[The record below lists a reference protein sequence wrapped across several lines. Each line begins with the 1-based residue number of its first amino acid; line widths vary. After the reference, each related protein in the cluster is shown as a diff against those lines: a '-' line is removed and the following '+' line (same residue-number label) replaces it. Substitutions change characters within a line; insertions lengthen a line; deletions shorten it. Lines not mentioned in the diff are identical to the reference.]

1 MNNNPASPIAIVG
14 IGASAG
20 GLQAY
25 SEFFNALPPDTGMAF
40 VIIQHLAA
48 EHESHLSALLART
61 TRMPVMEVE
70 DSPLLE
76 PNCIYVIPPNR
87 TLTMSDGH
95 LRLSERPPGL
105 HLSVDIFFTTLAQ
118 NHGNR
123 AVGIIFS
130 GTGGD
135 GSRGVE
141 AIKSRGGITFA
152 QDGTAQYSSMP
163 QSAINTGCVD
173 FVLSPREL
181 AAKLGELATLPELAF
196 GADPVDP
203 ADQSGRVDDV
213 LAILREKLQVDFSQ
227 YKPNTLHRR
236 INRRMALRNLRSLA
250 EYRELLR
257 EKPEEMDALYQDIL
271 ISVTNFFRDPESF
284 DALKATIFP
293 RLASAGSSEPIR
305 VWIVGCSTG
314 EEAYSLA
321 IALLE
326 YIDEAKLEKT
336 VSVFGT
342 DVNGHSIERARR
354 GWYPRS
360 IAQDVSG
367 ARLTRFFTEGDAGYV
382 IKKSIREMCIFA
394 EHNALADPPFSRMDL
409 VSCRNLLI
417 YFQGQ
422 LQRQLLPKLHFALKP
437 SGVLFLGA
445 SESISHYHDL
455 FEQLDARHKFYAKRG
470 VLRRLEDAFP
480 LGRDGSRPLFQ
491 PARLGTVGNRESASE
506 RQRTAD
512 AVLLKS
518 YVPPGVL
525 IDADGE
531 ILQLRGDTTPYLTLS
546 DGKASLNIFRLAREG
561 LFAALRAVLNEAA
574 EQKGAA
580 LAAEAALD
588 TEAGV
593 QTVGIR
599 VLPVEFPSRSARCYW
614 VLFERVNPG
623 PSETSQAVSVGSA
636 DQESRIALL
645 TKELAATREHLESTI
660 ESLEAANDDLQ
671 SANEEIRSANE
682 ELQSTNEELETS
694 KEEIQSSNEEL
705 TTVNEELRLRNNALD
720 LANDDLN
727 NVFSSVQMAVVMV
740 WRDMRIRRFTPLAQ
754 KIFNIVPSDVGRPLD
769 NMNHNLG
776 MENLPSL
783 LSDAIQTG
791 TGREIEVQSREGT
804 WYQLRIRPYR
814 TADDTVDGATIVLI
828 DINKLVQT
836 QNSLRNRVAELAE
849 ADRHK
854 NEFLAIL
861 AHELRNPL
869 APLRNAAHV
878 LRLAPADA
886 DVSAKARDLIERQV
900 HHMSRLVGD
909 LLDAARAA
917 NGQIHLRLERT
928 DMGEVVRR
936 AADLLAPQFEAE
948 KQTLSVKVPVEPVIV
963 DGDPTRLEQVVSN
976 LLNNAHKYTGR
987 GGRIEVALTADPL
1000 SVDQPSAVMEITDNG
1015 EGVDAELLPRLFELF
1030 TQADRSLAHSQGGL
1044 GIGLCLVRTL
1054 VQLHGGQVSAYS
1066 EGRGRGSRFTIRVPL
1081 SRRIA
1086 SEASAIADSNTAA
1099 RRELKSQRVLIVDD
1113 NPDIRESTSAL
1124 LSMVGHAVTTAAT
1137 GREALDAALKFE
1149 PTAVLLD
1156 IGLPDVSGY
1165 EVARQLRKI
1174 PRLTS
1179 SLLIA
1184 VSGYDTPEARR
1195 QSLEAGFDHHLPKP
1209 VPLADLEKLL
1219 RSGSL

>member
-1 MNNNPASPIAIVG
+1 M
-14 IGASAG
+14 
-20 GLQAY
+20 
-25 SEFFNALPPDTGMAF
+25 
-40 VIIQHLAA
+40 
-48 EHESHLSALLART
+48 
-61 TRMPVMEVE
+61 
-70 DSPLLE
+70 
-76 PNCIYVIPPNR
+76 
-87 TLTMSDGH
+87 
-95 LRLSERPPGL
+95 
-105 HLSVDIFFTTLAQ
+105 
-118 NHGNR
+118 
-123 AVGIIFS
+123 
-130 GTGGD
+130 
-135 GSRGVE
+135 E
-141 AIKSRGGITFA
+141 AIKSHGGITFA

-163 QSAINTGCVD
+163 QSAVNTGCVD

-196 GADPVDP
+196 GADPADP
-203 ADQSGRVDDV
+203 SGRVDDV

-227 YKPNTLHRR
+227 YKANTLHRR
-236 INRRMALRNLRSLA
+236 INRRMALKNLRSLA
-250 EYRELLR
+250 DYRELLR
-257 EKPEEMDALYQDIL
+257 ETPEEIDALYQDIL
-271 ISVTNFFRDPESF
+271 ICVTNFFRDPESF
-284 DALKATIFP
+284 EALKTTIFP
-293 RLASAGSSEPIR
+293 RFAAAGSSEPIR

-326 YIDEAKLEKT
+326 YIEEAKLERT

-360 IAQDVSG
+360 IAQDVSE
-367 ARLTRFFTEGDAGYV
+367 ARLRRFFTEVDAGYI

-394 EHNALADPPFSRMDL
+394 QHNALVDPPFSRMDL

-417 YFQGQ
+417 YFQGE
-422 LQRQLLPKLHFALKP
+422 LQRQLLPKLHYALKP

-480 LGRDGSRPLFQ
+480 LGRDGSRTLFQ
-491 PARLGTVGNRESASE
+491 PARLGTVSNRESASD

-512 AVLLKS
+512 AVLLKN

-561 LFAALRAVLNEAA
+561 LFATLRAALNEVVQ
-574 EQKGAA
+574 QKGAA
-580 LAAEAALD
+580 LAAQAALD
-588 TEAGV
+588 TGAGV
-593 QTVGIR
+593 KTVGIR
-599 VLPVEFPSRSARCYW
+599 VLPVEYPSTPARCYW
-614 VLFERVNPG
+614 VLFEPVSSLRTG
-623 PSETSQAVSVGSA
+623 SSEDSQPVSVGSA

-727 NVFSSVQMAVVMV
+727 NLFSSVQMAVVMV

-754 KIFNIVPSDVGRPLD
+754 KIFNIVPTDVGRPLD

-776 MENLPSL
+776 IDDLPDL
-783 LSDAIQTG
+783 LADAIETC

-804 WYQLRIRPYR
+804 WYLLRIRPYQ
-814 TADDTVDGATIVLI
+814 TAENTVDGATIVLI
-828 DINKLVQT
+828 DIDKLVQT
-836 QNSLRNRVAELAE
+836 QNSLRNRVAELAA

-886 DVSAKARDLIERQV
+886 GVSAKARDLIERQV

-917 NGQIHLRLERT
+917 NGQIQLKLERT
-928 DMGEVVRR
+928 DMGELVQRV
-936 AADLLAPQFEAE
+936 ADLLAPQFESE
-948 KQTLSVKVPVEPVIV
+948 KQTLTVKVPAEPVIV
-963 DGDPTRLEQVVSN
+963 DGDPMRLEQVVSN

-987 GGRIEVALTADPL
+987 GGRIEVAMTADSL
-1000 SVDQPSAVMEITDNG
+1000 SVDSPSAMVQITDNG
-1015 EGVDAELLPRLFELF
+1015 EGVDAELMPRLFELF

-1044 GIGLCLVRTL
+1044 GIGLSLVRTL

-1066 EGRGRGSRFTIRVPL
+1066 EGRGRGTRFTIQVPL
-1081 SRRIA
+1081 SRRIG
-1086 SEASAIADSNTAA
+1086 SEASANAGSDTAA
-1099 RRELKSQRVLIVDD
+1099 PRDFKSQRVLIVDD

-1174 PRLTS
+1174 PRLVS

-1195 QSLEAGFDHHLPKP
+1195 ESLEAGFDHHLPKP